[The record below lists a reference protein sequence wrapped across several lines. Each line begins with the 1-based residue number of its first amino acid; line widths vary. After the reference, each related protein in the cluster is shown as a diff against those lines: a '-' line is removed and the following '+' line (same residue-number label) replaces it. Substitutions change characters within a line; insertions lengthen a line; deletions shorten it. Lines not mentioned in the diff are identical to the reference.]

1 MPSPADDGAV
11 GNQPD
16 GTDCREVE
24 TDVSLPSGMSGICNH
39 VPLDDN
45 AFSEHLGNVQIVD
58 SIVIYIRWR
67 PTPRHAATNYEEKKD
82 GPEWHFF
89 SILAR

>member
-45 AFSEHLGNVQIVD
+45 AFSD

-67 PTPRHAATNYEEKKD
+67 PTPRHTATNYEEKKD